1 MAAPAKKTTMSV
13 SEMRKIL
20 GLKKTDSYW
29 LVKKNEFS
37 IIMIQGEMRIV
48 ISSFEK
54 WYDNQMHYRKV
65 DGPDPKICQRTYS
78 ISDIEKLLDVSEET
92 VREII
97 RRDELTLIESGYH
110 KRISK
115 AQFYEW
121 YHNQDH
127 YRMQMD
133 RELDRDAEESS
144 MTFSE
149 MGHLLNIDR
158 RVACT
163 LAQKTEELEV
173 IIIAGRKRVT
183 KASFEKWYRSQ
194 SRFQKSEDFVAEKL
208 EKILKQ
214 QDGSLTREL
223 PEASEQI
230 KKAEL
235 ELVDAWSTMKQAAS
249 YLHLGEPAI
258 IRLIQ
263 SGEIKG
269 MKIGNSWRVFT
280 EDIRWLRSQKKKE
293 TGVG

>member
-1 MAAPAKKTTMSV
+1 MVASAKKTTMSV
-13 SEMRKIL
+13 TEMRKIL

-29 LVKKNEFS
+29 LVKKNEFP
-37 IIMIQGEMRIV
+37 IIMIQGKMRIV

-97 RRDELTLIESGYH
+97 RRGELTLIESGYH

-115 AQFYEW
+115 AEFYEW
-121 YHNQDH
+121 YHNQNH

-133 RELDRDAEESS
+133 RELDREAEESS
-144 MTFSE
+144 LTFSE
-149 MGHLLNIDR
+149 MGQLLNIDR
-158 RVACT
+158 RAACT
-163 LAQKTEELEV
+163 FAQKTEELEV

-183 KASFEKWYRSQ
+183 KASFEEWYRGQ
-194 SRFQKSEDFVAEKL
+194 SRFQKSEDFMAEKL
-208 EKILKQ
+208 EKILER
-214 QDGSLTREL
+214 QDGSLMKEL
-223 PEASEQI
+223 PEASEQN
-230 KKAEL
+230 KNAGL
-235 ELVDAWSTMKQAAS
+235 ELIDTWSTMKQAVS
-249 YLHLGEPAI
+249 FLHLGEPAI
-258 IRLIQ
+258 VRLIQ

-293 TGVG
+293 TEVG